1 MRGVLGRIF
10 DFSQKF
16 QSILETFAE
25 HLITFLFEAKRSE
38 KNESN
43 KHFFRKKTEMRCNQF
58 EEETD
63 RECHGFESRRSKI
76 VNRVVTHNNKDSRCL
91 KTNRKEEK
99 RPGSHLYS
107 SCYLKDQKNTLFL
120 CIQIYIL
127 HLYIDT
133 YIPKR

>member
-1 MRGVLGRIF
+1 MKKRK
-10 DFSQKF
+10 QKT
-16 QSILETFAE
+16 L
-25 HLITFLFEAKRSE
+25 LSE
-38 KNESN
+38 
-43 KHFFRKKTEMRCNQF
+43 KTEMRCNQF